1 MSTALHQ
8 SASAGSVVARSARW
22 LGPDSDPDWF
32 RFSETALL
40 EDREGRA
47 VVLSKSAWYLERLQE
62 KHPELVLNPTA

>member
-1 MSTALHQ
+1 
-8 SASAGSVVARSARW
+8 VARW